1 MSLPSDFFKA
11 QHLVG
16 KRIIRR
22 NETTDINGAN
32 IFNGRIF
39 VLRNEAW
46 EPHLS
51 HAASIANIFSIN
63 LEFEYSIYDDSPLSY
78 PVNRNIPVL
87 IWLNWDRVLNKEKY
101 IQELEEIY
109 ESRNPLYLVLPRSPE
124 KFVNEFKNLISSRI
138 NKLRI
143 IQIVSDEDLRE
154 QFISGYSHNEV
165 LEISTYIGQNLAVQ
179 LFYPEIKAIISDLDN
194 TLYKGILGED
204 NLNGLV
210 LTSEYKLLQ
219 EKILKLFNHGVLIN
233 LVSKNNAREVDILMS
248 SAQIINIPKEKF
260 TYIIASWKKKSES
273 VSSILQKLNF
283 DQESTAFIDDNPR
296 ELFEIGLSHP
306 RILAIDAS
314 NPSEVINILGCD
326 IFSKSKISTIE
337 SGQRSKD
344 IQANEIRFK
353 KLSSKKTSQN
363 ILRLMGTK
371 IMSKS
376 VESVFEIERAEEL
389 FRKTNQFNFSNQR
402 SKMEVTINKQVTGCI
417 ISSLSDI
424 YSDSG
429 IISALK
435 YVVEPNSDM
444 IVQEFVISC
453 RALGREVERL
463 ILKSILKCCAE
474 EEIFKVDSKVFF
486 VFNKSKRNFP
496 AQAFIEKGFAI
507 NGSNNLIEMD
517 KDYWATIDEKMEGL
531 TNW

>member
-1 MSLPSDFFKA
+1 MSLPSDFFKV

-16 KRIIRR
+16 KRVIRR
-22 NETTDINGAN
+22 NETTDIYGAN

-51 HAASIANIFSIN
+51 HAASIASIFSIN

-78 PVNRNIPVL
+78 PSNRNIPVL
-87 IWLNWDRVLNKEKY
+87 IWLNWDRVLDKEKY
-101 IQELEEIY
+101 IQDLEEIY
-109 ESRNPLYLVLPRSPE
+109 ESRNPLYLVLPRGPK
-124 KFVNEFKNLISSRI
+124 KFVNEFKNFVSSRI
-138 NKLRI
+138 NKLKI
-143 IQIVSDEDLRE
+143 IQIVSDADLGE

-165 LEISTYIGQNLAVQ
+165 LEISTYIGQNIAVE

-204 NLNGLV
+204 NLHGLV
-210 LTSEYKLLQ
+210 LTSEYQLLQ
-219 EKILKLFNHGVLIN
+219 DKILELFNHGVLIN
-233 LVSKNNAREVDILMS
+233 LVSKNNASEVDLLMS
-248 SAQIINIPKEKF
+248 SAQIITIPKEKF
-260 TYIIASWKKKSES
+260 TYIIASWNKKSES

-283 DQESTAFIDDNPR
+283 DQESTVFIDDNPR
-296 ELFEIGLSHP
+296 ELFEIGMTHP

-314 NPSEVINILGCD
+314 KPSEVIKILGCD
-326 IFSKSKISTIE
+326 IFSKSKIATIK
-337 SGQRSKD
+337 SDQRSRD

-376 VESVFEIERAEEL
+376 AESVFELERAEEL

-402 SKMEVTINKQVTGCI
+402 SKMEMTINKEVAGCI
-417 ISSLSDI
+417 ISSLSDT

-429 IISALK
+429 IISAFK
-435 YVVEPNSDM
+435 YVVEPNSD
-444 IVQEFVISC
+444 IVVQEFVISC

-463 ILKSILKCCAE
+463 ILKSILNRCAE
-474 EEIFKVDSKVFF
+474 EEIFKTDSKVFF
-486 VFNKSKRNFP
+486 VFNKSERNIP
-496 AQAFIEKGFAI
+496 AQKFIEKGFAI
-507 NGSNNLIEMD
+507 NSNNKLMELD
-517 KDYWATIDEKMEGL
+517 KNYWVTLDEKMEGL
-531 TNW
+531 TN

>member
-1 MSLPSDFFKA
+1 MSLPSDFFKV

-32 IFNGRIF
+32 VFNGRIF

-51 HAASIANIFSIN
+51 HAASIANIFSIK

-101 IQELEEIY
+101 IQDLEEIY
-109 ESRNPLYLVLPRSPE
+109 ESRNPLFLVLPRGPK
-124 KFVNEFKNLISSRI
+124 KFVNEFKNIVSSRI
-138 NKLRI
+138 NKLKI
-143 IQIVSDEDLRE
+143 IQVVSDDDLRE
-154 QFISGYSHNEV
+154 QFISGYSRNEV

-204 NLNGLV
+204 NLHGLV
-210 LTSEYKLLQ
+210 LTSEHKLLQ
-219 EKILKLFNHGVLIN
+219 DKILELFNHGILIN
-233 LVSKNNAREVDILMS
+233 LVSKNNASEVDILMS
-248 SAQIINIPKEKF
+248 SAQFITIPKEKF
-260 TYIIASWKKKSES
+260 TYIIASWNKKSKS

-283 DQESTAFIDDNPR
+283 DQESTVFIDDNPR
-296 ELFEIGLSHP
+296 ELFEIGLTHP

-314 NPSEVINILGCD
+314 NPSEAIKILGCE
-326 IFSKSKISTIE
+326 IFSKSKISTIK
-337 SGQRSKD
+337 SDQRSRD
-344 IQANEIRFK
+344 IQANEIRIK
-353 KLSSKKTSQN
+353 KLSSKKTSPN
-363 ILRLMGTK
+363 ILRLMDTK
-371 IMSKS
+371 IISKS
-376 VESVFEIERAEEL
+376 AESIFEIERAEEL

-402 SKMEVTINKQVTGCI
+402 SRMEMIINKEVTGCI

-435 YVVEPNSDM
+435 YVVEPNSD
-444 IVQEFVISC
+444 IVVQEFVISC
-453 RALGREVERL
+453 RALGREVETL
-463 ILKSILKCCAE
+463 IFKSILKCCAD
-474 EEIFKVDSKVFF
+474 EEIFKADSKVFF
-486 VFNKSKRNFP
+486 VFNKSERNIP
-496 AQAFIEKGFAI
+496 AQVFIEKGFKI
-507 NGSNNLIEMD
+507 NGSNNLMEMD
-517 KDYWATIDEKMEGL
+517 KEYWATIDEKMKGL
-531 TNW
+531 IN

>member
-1 MSLPSDFFKA
+1 MSLPSDFFKV

-22 NETTDINGAN
+22 NETTDINGTN
-32 IFNGRIF
+32 VFNGSIF

-51 HAASIANIFSIN
+51 HAASIAEIFSIN

-101 IQELEEIY
+101 IQDLAEIY
-109 ESRNPLYLVLPRSPE
+109 ESRNPLYLVLPRGPK
-124 KFVNEFKNLISSRI
+124 KFVNEFKNFVSSRI
-138 NKLRI
+138 NKIKI
-143 IQIVSDEDLRE
+143 IQIVSDTDLGE
-154 QFISGYSHNEV
+154 KFILGYSPNEV
-165 LEISTYIGQNLAVQ
+165 LEISTYIGQNIAVQ

-210 LTSEYKLLQ
+210 VTSEYKLLQ
-219 EKILKLFNHGVLIN
+219 DKILELFNHGVLIN
-233 LVSKNNAREVDILMS
+233 LVSKNNASEVDRLMS
-248 SAQIINIPKEKF
+248 SARIISIPKEKF
-260 TYIIASWKKKSES
+260 TYIIASWNKKSES

-296 ELFEIGLSHP
+296 ELFEIGLTHP

-314 NPSEVINILGCD
+314 SPSEVIKILGCD
-326 IFSKSKISTIE
+326 IFSRSKIATIK
-337 SGQRSKD
+337 SDQRSRD

-376 VESVFEIERAEEL
+376 AESVFELERAEEL

-402 SKMEVTINKQVTGCI
+402 SKMEMTINKEVAGCI
-417 ISSLSDI
+417 VSSLSDT

-429 IISALK
+429 IISAFK
-435 YVVEPNSDM
+435 YVVEPNSD
-444 IVQEFVISC
+444 IVVEEFVISC

-463 ILKSILKCCAE
+463 ILKSILNYCSE
-474 EEIFKVDSKVFF
+474 EEIFKASSKVFF
-486 VFNKSKRNFP
+486 VFNKSERNIP
-496 AQAFIEKGFAI
+496 AQEFIEKGFAI
-507 NGSNNLIEMD
+507 NSNNNLMEMD
-517 KDYWATIDEKMEGL
+517 KNYWAALDEKMEGL
-531 TNW
+531 TN

>member
-1 MSLPSDFFKA
+1 LSLPSDFFKA

-32 IFNGRIF
+32 VFNGRIF

-51 HAASIANIFSIN
+51 HAASIADIFSIN

-87 IWLNWDRVLNKEKY
+87 IWLNWERVLNKKKY
-101 IQELEEIY
+101 IQDLAEIY
-109 ESRNPLYLVLPRSPE
+109 EGRNPLYLVLPRGPK
-124 KFVNEFKNLISSRI
+124 KFVNEFKNFVSSRI
-138 NKLRI
+138 NKLNP
-143 IQIVSDEDLRE
+143 IQIASDDDLSE
-154 QFISGYSHNEV
+154 QFISGYSHNEL

-204 NLNGLV
+204 NLHGLV

-219 EKILKLFNHGVLIN
+219 DKILELFNHGILIN
-233 LVSKNNAREVDILMS
+233 LVSKNNASEVDMLMS
-248 SAQIINIPKEKF
+248 SAQIISIPKEKF
-260 TYIIASWKKKSES
+260 TYIIASWNKKSES

-296 ELFEIGLSHP
+296 ELFEIGLIHP
-306 RILAIDAS
+306 RILAINAS
-314 NPSEVINILGCD
+314 NPNEVIRILDCD
-326 IFSKSKISTIE
+326 IFSKSKFSTIK
-337 SGQRSKD
+337 SDQRSKD
-344 IQANEIRFK
+344 IQANEIRYK

-371 IMSKS
+371 IMSKPA
-376 VESVFEIERAEEL
+376 ELVFERERAEEL

-402 SKMEVTINKQVTGCI
+402 SKMEMTFNKEVAGCI
-417 ISSLSDI
+417 ISCLSDI

-429 IISALK
+429 IISAFK
-435 YVVEPNSDM
+435 YVVEPNSD
-444 IVQEFVISC
+444 IVVQEFVISC
-453 RALGREVERL
+453 RALGREVEKL

-474 EEIFKVDSKVFF
+474 EEILKADSKVFF
-486 VFNKSKRNFP
+486 VFNKSERNIP
-496 AQAFIEKGFAI
+496 AQEFIEKGFAI
-507 NGSNNLIEMD
+507 NSMNNLMEMD
-517 KDYWATIDEKMEGL
+517 KNYWATIDKRMGGL
-531 TNW
+531 TN